1 MSSDAAPGTYHT
13 SGKTSWG
20 SWAKSKA
27 PPGYLMCGAEVEY
40 TPSTKAT
47 KNVDDWYGIIG
58 LKIHW
63 CNMAKWTD
71 VRQSPLENSLSD
83 EVSG

>member
-1 MSSDAAPGTYHT
+1 MGSDAAPGDDHY

-27 PPGYLMCGAEVEY
+27 PAGYLMCGAEVEY
-40 TPSTKAT
+40 TPSTEAT
-47 KNVDDWYGIIG
+47 TNVEDWYGIIG

-63 CNMAKWTD
+63 CNKAKWTD
-71 VRQSPLENSLSD
+71 VRQSDLESSLSD
-83 EVSG
+83 NVSG